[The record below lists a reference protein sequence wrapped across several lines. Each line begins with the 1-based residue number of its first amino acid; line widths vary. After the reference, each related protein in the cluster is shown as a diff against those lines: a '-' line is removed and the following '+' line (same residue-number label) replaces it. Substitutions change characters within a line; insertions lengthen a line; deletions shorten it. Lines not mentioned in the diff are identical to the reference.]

1 MAAFSFSFGPITWI
15 LLTELFPVSMKAEAM
30 SLGQAVSWTANVFVS
45 VTFLDAVRIL
55 SLPFVFFVYLV
66 FALFAIGF
74 IYKFIPE
81 TKGKSLE
88 DISKELDKN
97 IRTKISN
104 TDSKMKRSII
114 SPSFDI
120 QPYQDTVF

>member
-1 MAAFSFSFGPITWI
+1 
-15 LLTELFPVSMKAEAM
+15 M

-55 SLPFVFFVYLV
+55 SLPFVFLVYLV
-66 FALFAIGF
+66 CAVFSIVF

-88 DISKELDKN
+88 DISKELNKN
-97 IRTKISN
+97 LNLNISN
-104 TDSKMKRSII
+104 REETEIKSSRI
-114 SPSFDI
+114 STTFDV
-120 QPYQDTVF
+120 QPYQDSVF

>member
-1 MAAFSFSFGPITWI
+1 
-15 LLTELFPVSMKAEAM
+15 M

-66 FALFAIGF
+66 FALFSIGF

-97 IRTKISN
+97 IRTNISN
-104 TDSKMKRSII
+104 NDSEIKRSIN